1 MISWMPTVGGILT
14 GFGLLLSQIPGHPNV
29 SLAGLIIAAAGAA
42 FTGATSK
49 QWNVHGGTVAQ
60 ATPIAVQEQMTV
72 EGAVL
77 DAKTEVDKLKA
88 QSPMFKP

>member
-60 ATPIAVQEQMTV
+60 ATPPEVQEQTRT
-72 EGAVL
+72 EGVAL
-77 DAKTEVDKLKA
+77 IAKEAADKIADQKL
-88 QSPMFKP
+88 